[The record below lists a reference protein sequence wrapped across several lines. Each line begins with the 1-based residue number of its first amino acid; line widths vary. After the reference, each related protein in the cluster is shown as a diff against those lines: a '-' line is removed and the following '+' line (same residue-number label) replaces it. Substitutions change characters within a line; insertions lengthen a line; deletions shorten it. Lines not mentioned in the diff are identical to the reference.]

1 MIRNVLLLS
10 FIMHNIFY
18 VIDKWYIIIIFTT
31 AHHDQQALLEK
42 MEATRRE
49 LDEERAIS
57 ERQRREAAA
66 KMEQDRANINQLRD
80 ELARIKTKMEE
91 AR

>member
-1 MIRNVLLLS
+1 MLDKQYISVL
-10 FIMHNIFY
+10 FE
-18 VIDKWYIIIIFTT
+18 T

-42 MEATRRE
+42 MEAIRRE
-49 LDEERAIS
+49 LDEERGSS

-66 KMEQDRANINQLRD
+66 KMEQDRASINQLRD

-91 AR
+91 TRYT